1 MRLQTRLITII
12 SSTILL
18 MIVAGCTPSG
28 ESCPSST
35 PVDLSTDEQYAEDG
49 SLPFRFPLDGHWTNF
64 ITNAAMFAT
73 HGRTTRGPEYHAA
86 EDLHRPAGTPVYAM
100 ADGQIRFSGPMGG
113 MAG

>member
-18 MIVAGCTPSG
+18 MIVAGCTLSG
-28 ESCPSST
+28 DSCPSST
-35 PVDLSTDEQYAEDG
+35 PVDLSTDEQYAEDE